1 MKSSD
6 IEAPISFELARR
18 TPSPRMA
25 DLISGMSGYR
35 EMARGR
41 FCQRETPPLVVPL
54 IISLGTPFLIAL
66 GRDPD
71 AAGRQ
76 PSFAAGLYAGPDP

>member
-1 MKSSD
+1 
-6 IEAPISFELARR
+6 
-18 TPSPRMA
+18 MA
-25 DLISGMSGYR
+25 DLISGMSGYH